1 VSERRSDETEARAGA
16 APAAGRAAPPGPGRA
31 AVRRRPADADPDQ
44 EKTFRESIR
53 EYFDRRLLFVFLFG
67 IASGYPWVLFGSA
80 MTLRLTQADLTRS
93 AIGVFG
99 TVGAVYSINFLWAPF
114 VDRILLPF
122 LGPRL
127 GPRRSWILLMQ
138 VFLCLG
144 TVGLAFADPRTS
156 IPLLTAAAL
165 VVAVSSATQDVAI
178 DAYRI
183 EVITRHETG
192 KISHAAAMT
201 TAGWWTGFGLIG
213 SVPFFLIGLAGW
225 TWQQVYLVLAA
236 IWLPLMVIV
245 LLAPRALQRRE
256 KFAEAEARYAAALG
270 ELERPSLWKRITA
283 WLGVTVIEPFR
294 EFLVRVGPKL
304 AWGVLVFVFLFKIGE
319 AFLGRMSVVFYEEI
333 GYTEAQ
339 IGAYSKLLGAGAT
352 IVFSI
357 LASTVNARF
366 GLIRGLLIGGIAM
379 AASNL
384 MYTWIAW
391 SGPVEWLYATTV
403 VVDGFTSAFSTIA
416 FVAFISYLTSHTYTA
431 TQYALLASLGTFGR
445 TTMAG
450 FSGFAVDAIDRVNP
464 GGDADAWAIFF
475 IITAIMV
482 IPSLLLLIYVRRQLR
497 KKQREWADTPEPAA

>member
-1 VSERRSDETEARAGA
+1 MTTVAK
-16 APAAGRAAPPGPGRA
+16 
-31 AVRRRPADADPDQ
+31 RRPADADPDV
-44 EKTFRESIR
+44 EKTFGEILREW
-53 EYFDRRLLFVFLFG
+53 FDRRLIFIFLFG

-80 MTLRLTQADLTRS
+80 MTLRLTQADLSRS

-99 TVGAVYSINFLWAPF
+99 TVGAVYAVNFLWAPF
-114 VDRILLPF
+114 VDRLMLPL

-127 GPRRSWILLMQ
+127 GARRAWILVMQ
-138 VFLCLG
+138 VLLCAG

-156 IPLLTAAAL
+156 IPLLTVAAL
-165 VVAVSSATQDVAI
+165 LVAISSATQDVAI

-183 EVITRHETG
+183 EVIPRHETA

-213 SVPFFLIGLAGW
+213 SVPFFLIDLEGW
-225 TWQQVYLVLAA
+225 DWQQVYLVLAA
-236 IWLPLMVIV
+236 IWLPLMLVV
-245 LLAPRALQRRE
+245 LLAPRSLQKRE
-256 KFAEAEARYAAALG
+256 KFAEAEARYEAALG
-270 ELERPSLWKRITA
+270 QVTRPSLWKRVTA
-283 WLGVTVIEPFR
+283 WLAVTVVEPFR

-304 AWGVLVFVFLFKIGE
+304 AWSVLLFVFLFKIGE

-333 GYTEAQ
+333 GYTAAQ
-339 IGAYSKLLGAGAT
+339 IGTYSKLVGAGTT

-391 SGPVEWLYATTV
+391 SGPVEWLYAATV
-403 VVDGFTSAFSTIA
+403 IVDGFTAAFSTIA
-416 FVAFISYLTSHTYTA
+416 FVAFVSYLTSHTYTA

-450 FSGFAVDAIDRVNP
+450 ASGMVVDWIDRINP
-464 GGDADAWAIFF
+464 GGDANAWAIFF
-475 IITAIMV
+475 IVTAVMV
-482 IPSLLLLIYVRRQLR
+482 IPSLLLLIYVRRHLR
-497 KKQREWADTPEPAA
+497 KRQREWEAAEAKG